1 MAGECAGEPR
11 AEQQLGGDNGLGEGG
26 WEKILLKSVLLSSNV

>member
-11 AEQQLGGDNGLGEGG
+11 AEQQLGGDSGLGEGG
-26 WEKILLKSVLLSSNV
+26 LGEDSVEECVAV